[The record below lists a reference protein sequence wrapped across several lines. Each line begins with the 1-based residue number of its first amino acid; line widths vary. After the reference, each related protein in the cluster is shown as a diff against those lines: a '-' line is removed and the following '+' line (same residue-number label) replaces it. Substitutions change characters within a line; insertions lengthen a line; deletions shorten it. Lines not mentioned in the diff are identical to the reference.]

1 MKISERDCL
10 NILLQV
16 PYIVDEINIIPFEDR
31 YETNINTVNPRP
43 TTMGK
48 NKLKRHRRK
57 EQIANK

>member
-31 YETNINTVNPRP
+31 YETNIDTVNPRP
-43 TTMGK
+43 TIMGK
-48 NKLKRHRRK
+48 KQTEKT
-57 EQIANK
+57 